1 MTHYSDHLRKRQD
14 QGRYWWE
21 LRPCA
26 YYHVFE
32 IGRLFI
38 KRIEYYAEVS
48 GDDEVRFINDSA
60 LLLPSLNYW
69 VMNCLNSP
77 ALWYLRFKTFPH
89 KKDEAVAMDVPFIE
103 ALPIPVPSDSTK
115 AKCEEFCQRLR
126 HVRSGLQGT
135 SSMLSDWYLSELGI
149 VMPGYLLLDPSALT
163 SDEFV
168 EEIRKARG
176 ARKPLSAAAV
186 HAVREE
192 HVRTVQPMQAALRE
206 TERLEWRLNS
216 LVNEAYGLTPDEI
229 RLMWATAPPRM
240 PLTRHSEEV
249 PEVDDEAAE

>member
-1 MTHYSDHLRKRQD
+1 
-14 QGRYWWE
+14 
-21 LRPCA
+21 
-26 YYHVFE
+26 
-32 IGRLFI
+32 
-38 KRIEYYAEVS
+38 
-48 GDDEVRFINDSA
+48 
-60 LLLPSLNYW
+60 
-69 VMNCLNSP
+69 
-77 ALWYLRFKTFPH
+77 
-89 KKDEAVAMDVPFIE
+89 MDVPFIE